1 MKRFDMEVQP
11 DRSYYGEGERWE
23 VNPYEIAN
31 GDWVKWDDV
40 QELVDTLKEARGVVN
55 GAADYYLSS
64 AYIKPIRFGSDE
76 YTGYLVMI
84 RKIDNVLNK
93 IEVTT

>member
-1 MKRFDMEVQP
+1 MEVRP
-11 DRSYYGEGERWE
+11 DHSYYGDGERWE

-40 QELVDTLKEARGVVN
+40 QELVDTLKEARLVVDGVC
-55 GAADYYLSS
+55 
-64 AYIKPIRFGSDE
+64 DE
-76 YTGYLVMI
+76 YTGYLVTL

-93 IEVTT
+93 IEGTK